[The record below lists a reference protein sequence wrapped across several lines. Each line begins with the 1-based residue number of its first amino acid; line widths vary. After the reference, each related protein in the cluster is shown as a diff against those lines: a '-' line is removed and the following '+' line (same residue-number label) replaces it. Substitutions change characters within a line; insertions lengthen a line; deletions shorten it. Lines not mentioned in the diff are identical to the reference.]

1 MNVTLKLGRVY
12 CLDKWKE
19 LAEMKQSFGKYKTE
33 SNGIQEKKERERQKD
48 NKKQIVINRDEKN
61 NEMKV
66 N

>member
-33 SNGIQEKKERERQKD
+33 SNGIQEKKERER
-48 NKKQIVINRDEKN
+48 
-61 NEMKV
+61 
-66 N
+66 